1 MSNNYHS
8 TNVLFL
14 TLSLSKNN
22 LIVLICL
29 RNILKLQSIF
39 FLVFEFADGFV
50 DDKNQEITEKTI
62 SCCAKLD

>member
-8 TNVLFL
+8 TNVLFFNI
-14 TLSLSKNN
+14 K
-22 LIVLICL
+22 LIKKQFNCTYLFEEHSEITV
-29 RNILKLQSIF
+29 NI

-62 SCCAKLD
+62 SGCAKLD